1 VSGMIRVT
9 EELIRRGYTDRE
21 IEKVWGGN
29 FFRVFQRVLDL
40 AGK

>member
-1 VSGMIRVT
+1 MIHVT

-21 IEKVWGGN
+21 IEMIWGGN
-29 FFRVFQRVLDL
+29 FLRVFQKVLDL

>member
-1 VSGMIRVT
+1 MIHVT

-21 IEKVWGGN
+21 IEKIWGAN
-29 FFRVFQRVLDL
+29 FFRVFEKVIAL

>member
-1 VSGMIRVT
+1 MIHVT

-21 IEKVWGGN
+21 IEKIWSGN
-29 FFRVFQRVLDL
+29 FFRVLEKVIAL

>member
-1 VSGMIRVT
+1 MIHVT

-29 FFRVFQRVLDL
+29 FFRVFGQVIAA